1 VSRRRRLAT
10 RRRGLTLAE
19 VAVTVALLGV
29 LTTALASAA
38 LPLST
43 AGASQAAGL
52 DLDRDGARVLA
63 RLRADLR
70 LSGYEA
76 DGTPRVR
83 VLTTFTTGDTLELYK
98 RVAPDGVPSPWQP
111 VGAPIR
117 WSLVPAP
124 GPAPVRYKLVRTEGA
139 LAVDQCGGVSAL
151 RFTLPSEATSME
163 VALTL
168 ARRGVTAGPDVV
180 RRYADQV
187 HMMNRRR

>member
-1 VSRRRRLAT
+1 MSRRRTAPAT
-10 RRRGLTLAE
+10 RRRGLTLVE

-29 LTTALASAA
+29 LTTVLASAT

-43 AGASQAAGL
+43 AGATQAAAL

-70 LSGYEA
+70 LSGYEP

-83 VLTTFTTGDTLELYK
+83 VRSTFAADDTLELYR
-98 RVAPDGVPSPWQP
+98 RVAPDGVPAPWQP
-111 VGAPIR
+111 AGGPIR
-117 WSLVPAP
+117 WALVPAH
-124 GPAPVRYKLVRTEGA
+124 GRYKLVRTEGP

-151 RFTLPSEATSME
+151 RFTLPPDATSIE

-180 RRYADQV
+180 RRYLDQV
-187 HMMNRRR
+187 HMMNRPR

>member
-1 VSRRRRLAT
+1 MKSARGT
-10 RRRGLTLAE
+10 RGLTLVE

-29 LTTALASAA
+29 LTLSLASAS

-43 AGASQAAGL
+43 AGASQAAAL

-83 VLTTFTTGDTLELYK
+83 VLSTFAANDTLELYR
-98 RVAPDGVPSPWQP
+98 RVAPDGVPEPWQP

-117 WSLVPAP
+117 WSLVPAH
-124 GPAPVRYKLVRTEGA
+124 GRYRLVRTEGA
-139 LAVDQCGGVSAL
+139 LAVDQCGGVQAL
-151 RFTLPSEATSME
+151 RFTLPPDATSIE

-180 RRYADQV
+180 RVYADQV
-187 HMMNRRR
+187 HMMNRPR